1 MMLADR
7 LHRPCTCGTLRLFRG
22 SPKIRQG
29 MSLHTLRKHGLPQA
43 CERGVNRV
51 LGLIPG
57 RMRMI
62 DIEPRHLGNHV
73 LGVLLPFFGGL
84 PACHRVGSCLSRG
97 CAGRPPSYNICT
109 YSLAPNYKKMN
120 CTPDGEVSGKWEI
133 GDGPF
138 TQCPSRPRERVHT
151 PVVREWGGRWRRRW
165 LR

>member
-73 LGVLLPFFGGL
+73 LGVLLPFFGVFRRAIGSA
-84 PACHRVGSCLSRG
+84 PASVGAARGDLHRTTSVRTVWH
-97 CAGRPPSYNICT
+97 RIT
-109 YSLAPNYKKMN
+109 KK
-120 CTPDGEVSGKWEI
+120 
-133 GDGPF
+133 
-138 TQCPSRPRERVHT
+138 
-151 PVVREWGGRWRRRW
+151 
-165 LR
+165 